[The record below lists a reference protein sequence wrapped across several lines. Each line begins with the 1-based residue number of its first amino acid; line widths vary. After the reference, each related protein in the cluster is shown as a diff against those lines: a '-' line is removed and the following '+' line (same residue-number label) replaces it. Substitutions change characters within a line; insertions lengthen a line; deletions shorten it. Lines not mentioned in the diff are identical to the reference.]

1 MLFFS
6 LSKEDQS
13 GILAAAKKAELR
25 GWEMS
30 AATTKAQIGVLEKNG
45 MKAKNAP
52 EGVISKMKEIG
63 QAMMKEWRKKASP
76 EANAV
81 LDRYLAMR

>member
-1 MLFFS
+1 
-6 LSKEDQS
+6 
-13 GILAAAKKAELR
+13 
-25 GWEMS
+25 MS

-63 QAMMKEWRKKASP
+63 QAMMKEWRKKQ
-76 EANAV
+76 V
-81 LDRYLAMR
+81 LKQMLFWTVILQ